1 MLRSWVCD
9 HVTRLTID
17 ALARVAVPVVAAVAV
32 RRTGIGA
39 AGIGH
44 AAALLHVHFPRLRE
58 THSSANTQTLQGNN
72 HTFKQ
77 RGEAQCL

>member
-32 RRTGIGA
+32 
-39 AGIGH
+39 
-44 AAALLHVHFPRLRE
+44 
-58 THSSANTQTLQGNN
+58 
-72 HTFKQ
+72 
-77 RGEAQCL
+77 